1 MSMQLPDYA
10 VKLAYIIDNTAY
22 PKSSGSLS
30 EFVLDDDD
38 DNDASNGADEVEQA
52 RDSESRPHK
61 PHARGR
67 KNVQL
72 QEHSQPIP
80 TNSSDFTIDGCKAT
94 NDEAEYIRT
103 YFHMRTLSSDA

>member
-38 DNDASNGADEVEQA
+38 DASNGADEVEQA

-80 TNSSDFTIDGCKAT
+80 TDSSDFTIDGCKAT